1 MALTYL
7 AAGLPVLLAVILLSA
22 GTEDAILRTI
32 ANWKNALIALL
43 APIWWV
49 ASGMTLWPDIAI
61 QIGIAMLVFAFFCG
75 AFHFGQ
81 MGGGDVKLIGALA
94 LWFPFQSLVWM
105 LIVMS
110 LVGGAIT
117 LAMIVDR
124 WRRKDPTPAEIPYG
138 VAIAIA
144 AMMVVPGPFIN

>member
-22 GTEDAILRTI
+22 GTEDARLRTI

-61 QIGIAMLVFAFFCG
+61 QIGIALLVFAFFCG

-117 LAMIVDR
+117 LAIIVDQ
-124 WRRKDPTPAEIPYG
+124 WRRKDSGPAEIPYG